1 MTFIFLHNLYRYFLL
16 LQVYGFFKGLAF
28 PLAAVGLLNSIFFG
42 VYGLTF
48 RLLSTATNR
57 VDKGVPY
64 YRDIFIA
71 GGFAGA
77 VQAIPACPIELV
89 KVRLQVQ
96 KGELKVKVK
105 CHRMLLRCHEC
116 PVDSLD
122 LINMVNKVLAVHLG
136 VIV

>member
-1 MTFIFLHNLYRYFLL
+1 MSPFLS

-42 VYGLTF
+42 VYGLTL
-48 RLLSTATNR
+48 RVLSTGR
-57 VDKGVPY
+57 RREEKGIPY

-71 GGFAGA
+71 GAFAGA

-96 KGELKVKVK
+96 KGGSNKGQGEISPKEAALELEVLWRLDSCVHVLFSKWKCVKA
-105 CHRMLLRCHEC
+105 M
-116 PVDSLD
+116 
-122 LINMVNKVLAVHLG
+122 
-136 VIV
+136 

>member
-1 MTFIFLHNLYRYFLL
+1 MTNLFLS

-42 VYGLTF
+42 VYGLTL
-48 RLLSTATNR
+48 RVLSTGRNR
-57 VDKGVPY
+57 EEKGIPY

-71 GGFAGA
+71 GAFAGA

-96 KGELKVKVK
+96 KGGSKVKVK
-105 CHRMLLRCHEC
+105 YLRRRLLLKCHA
-116 PVDSLD
+116 
-122 LINMVNKVLAVHLG
+122 I
-136 VIV
+136 